1 MGINYTYLSNSV
13 RKFCKNSYFFSF
25 KHCIIKKANAFTLA
39 EVLITLGII
48 GVVAALT
55 MPALIADYRNRVVET
70 RLQKFYSLMNQAIL
84 QSIMDNGEVEGWNYF
99 ISQDSYDDDGN
110 LINQSDK
117 TYNLFQK
124 YLAPYLKIMNIK
136 TINQDGDGNKRI
148 VYYLSDGSA
157 FAYQMQSNR
166 EIVFFPKNVEQ
177 CIKLPKKE
185 SFGKCAFCFQF
196 YPISNTNNWK
206 YLYNKGLEPYL
217 FNWDGEAKTLY
228 NNSSNGCLNGNGN
241 YCTAI
246 IQKNG
251 WKIPKD
257 YPRRISF

>member
-1 MGINYTYLSNSV
+1 MKHHINRNG
-13 RKFCKNSYFFSF
+13 
-25 KHCIIKKANAFTLA
+25 FTLA

-48 GVVAALT
+48 AVVAALT
-55 MPALIADYRNRVVET
+55 MPALMADYRNRVVET

-84 QSIMDNGEVEGWNYF
+84 QSINDNGEMEGWDYF
-99 ISQDSYDDDGN
+99 IAQDSYDDDGN
-110 LINQSDK
+110 AINQSDK
-117 TYNLFQK
+117 TYILFQK
-124 YLAPYLKIMNIK
+124 YLAPYLKIMNTK
-136 TINQDGDGNKRI
+136 TINKDGDGNKRI

-177 CIKLPKKE
+177 CIMLPKTE

-196 YPISNTNNWK
+196 FPISNTNNWK

-217 FNWDGEAKTLY
+217 YQWNGEETTLY
-228 NNSSNGCLNGNGN
+228 NNSSYGCTNGNGN

-246 IQKNG
+246 IQRNG
-251 WKIPKD
+251 WKIPKN